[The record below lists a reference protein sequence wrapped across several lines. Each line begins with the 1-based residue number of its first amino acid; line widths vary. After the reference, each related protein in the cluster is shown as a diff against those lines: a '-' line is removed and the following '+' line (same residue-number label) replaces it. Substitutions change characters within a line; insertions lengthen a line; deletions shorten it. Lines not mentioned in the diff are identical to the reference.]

1 MDWQMIKNL
10 GYRIQN
16 PLYSMTGICSF
27 VFVAVGDHLSR
38 Y

>member
-1 MDWQMIKNL
+1 
-10 GYRIQN
+10 
-16 PLYSMTGICSF
+16 MTGICSF